1 MKRKYLLL
9 LSAFFLSSCDF
20 SVVNDFLTSSEES
33 LNESID
39 SKQTSIETTSEQA
52 AEISQIESSDLNIQS
67 EGIQSEVTSQE
78 EISKEDKSIEFSF
91 EEEEISSSEE
101 NSIETLSEENSSS
114 EVKLIDVSDKEY
126 YKSLVDRS
134 KINYSSKLVNDPTHV
149 VRNLEVF
156 EVNDTHG
163 AYIEQATGDIS
174 FTRVATCIKENTN
187 DPYACVKIANGDMMQ
202 GSAFSNML
210 LGEPAVASLN
220 ELHFDC
226 FVLGNHEFDWSLDNL
241 GVYKDNDP
249 SNGELECPILCA
261 NLKSTTGEIPSY
273 IEPYTIVE
281 KGDLRVGII
290 GIIGDGEEKDISKV
304 SIGNYYFSDSVEAV
318 NKWANYLQ
326 NIEHVNSII
335 VASHAHEIEYN
346 EQYVSTYLVDAII
359 NGHDHQSV
367 EETVTRF
374 DNKKVPVIE
383 SNTKNKYDG
392 VGKITLTFDNNK
404 KYSSYSMEHFDNI
417 LYYDEDTNLAN
428 ILAQYST
435 VIDKYQNEVIGYTNS
450 FLSKSD
456 IGNIVCN
463 KIAEEFDCDLV
474 FINTGGVRNTI
485 YKGDITIGTI
495 YNVYPFDNE
504 LVIANVAGLELRKM
518 IPSDSMDG
526 YYYNTDR
533 EITNSATEYGYYSVN
548 TSKTYKVCSVD
559 YVSTKDYMTK
569 YFNAEHG
576 LINTGYYIRD
586 LAIEAFRN

>member
-210 LGEPAVASLN
+210 LGEPAVAS
-220 ELHFDC
+220 
-226 FVLGNHEFDWSLDNL
+226 
-241 GVYKDNDP
+241 
-249 SNGELECPILCA
+249 
-261 NLKSTTGEIPSY
+261 
-273 IEPYTIVE
+273 
-281 KGDLRVGII
+281 
-290 GIIGDGEEKDISKV
+290 
-304 SIGNYYFSDSVEAV
+304 
-318 NKWANYLQ
+318 
-326 NIEHVNSII
+326 
-335 VASHAHEIEYN
+335 
-346 EQYVSTYLVDAII
+346 
-359 NGHDHQSV
+359 
-367 EETVTRF
+367 
-374 DNKKVPVIE
+374 
-383 SNTKNKYDG
+383 
-392 VGKITLTFDNNK
+392 
-404 KYSSYSMEHFDNI
+404 
-417 LYYDEDTNLAN
+417 
-428 ILAQYST
+428 
-435 VIDKYQNEVIGYTNS
+435 
-450 FLSKSD
+450 
-456 IGNIVCN
+456 
-463 KIAEEFDCDLV
+463 
-474 FINTGGVRNTI
+474 
-485 YKGDITIGTI
+485 
-495 YNVYPFDNE
+495 
-504 LVIANVAGLELRKM
+504 
-518 IPSDSMDG
+518 
-526 YYYNTDR
+526 
-533 EITNSATEYGYYSVN
+533 
-548 TSKTYKVCSVD
+548 
-559 YVSTKDYMTK
+559 
-569 YFNAEHG
+569 
-576 LINTGYYIRD
+576 
-586 LAIEAFRN
+586 